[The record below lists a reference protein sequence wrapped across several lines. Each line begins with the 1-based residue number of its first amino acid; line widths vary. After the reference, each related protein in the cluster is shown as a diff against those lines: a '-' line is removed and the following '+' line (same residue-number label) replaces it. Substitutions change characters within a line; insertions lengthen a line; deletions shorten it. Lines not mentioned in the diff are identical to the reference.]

1 MNWRNDYPIPG
12 RTNYPSLWDR
22 QRKPKPAFYAVL
34 KVPSKLVTKR

>member
-1 MNWRNDYPIPG
+1 MSWKNNYPIPG

-34 KVPSKLVTKR
+34 NVPSKARH